1 MPRALPSAVRKAIC
15 NRSLAG
21 KPSAQIAKEF
31 QVSPRTIR
39 RLLREFRAHGEQAL
53 EVSYEAC
60 GVRRSADFAKIRRR
74 TIKLRQQHPK
84 WGGGRLSLELKSL
97 YPNHELPC
105 PRTLQ
110 RWLREEGLSPAPSGR
125 PSASQPERSDRVHQ
139 VWQVDAAE
147 QKRLASGKM
156 ISWLRMAD
164 ECSGAVLKTVVFS
177 RGPFHTRPTA
187 NSSEAS
193 QVGFCRV
200 GHARKAACRQ
210 RRSLGVVERSA
221 TGAGFVVDWTGR
233 GDALE
238 RSQLSRAKRGHR
250 TQPRVG
256 KNVGRTWPMPNC
268 STVSKPHQPGRS
280 PPARTVSAQQW
291 PATNDHLSGPQAFR
305 PPLQRRVGTAP
316 LELGSRTDA
325 SGWLRRVAPSRQF
338 GEGRLVQRQT
348 VRRHAPQR
356 AKGLRSV

>member
-1 MPRALPSAVRKAIC
+1 MPRALPSAVRKAIW

-21 KPSAQIAKEF
+21 QSSAQIAQEM

-39 RLLREFRAHGEQAL
+39 RLLRELRAHGEQAL

-74 TIKLRQQHPK
+74 TVKLRQQHPR
-84 WGGGRLSLELKSL
+84 WGGGRLLLELKSL

-125 PSASQPERSDRVHQ
+125 PSASRQDRSDRVHQ

-177 RGPFHTRPTA
+177 RWPFHACATA
-187 NSSEAS
+187 NGSEAS

-200 GHARKAACRQ
+200 GHTRKAARRQ
-210 RRSLGVVERSA
+210 RRSLGIVERSA
-221 TGAGFVVDWTGR
+221 TGAGFVADWTGR

-238 RSQLSRAKRGHR
+238 RSQLSGAKRGHR

-256 KNVGRTWPMPNC
+256 TNVGRTWPMPNC
-268 STVSKPHQPGRS
+268 PTVSKSHQPGRP
-280 PPARTVSAQQW
+280 PPARTVSEHQW
-291 PATNDHLSGPQAFR
+291 PATDDHLSRPETFR
-305 PPLQRRVGTAP
+305 SPLQHHVGTAS
-316 LELGSRTDA
+316 LELGSCTDA
-325 SGWLRRVAPSRQF
+325 SGWLRRVAPSRLC

-348 VRRHAPQR
+348 VRRHHAQR
-356 AKGLRSV
+356 AEGLRSV